1 MSELPGRPNIDQL
14 RRQARE
20 LLRAAADG
28 EPAALARVR
37 AFSERVSL
45 SAAQLAVAREYGLPS
60 WPALHAE
67 VERRLAELPPGEG
80 EPGRAETGWSSGGG
94 SPIETVAGRDPETTL
109 TKQGEQP
116 DKTMKAQS
124 EQLDRTLAE
133 QRTRTL
139 NERFNTVAGQLG
151 SDKPPAVRLAA
162 VYAMASLADDWQDH
176 RQMCVDVLCAYLRMP
191 YEPGPGDDA
200 PVEKRLAFRAS
211 REVRHTVIRVITA
224 HLNGTAAVS
233 WCGLNLDFAGAVFD
247 GGDFSGAE
255 FSGGTVNFAGAEFPG
270 GTVSFAGAEFSGGT
284 VRFSGAKFSGAGVN
298 FFLAR
303 FSGAMVDFAG
313 AKISGGT
320 VGFGHAGFSGGTVN
334 FSGAKFSGAAVH
346 FFHSKFAGESP
357 EFTGA
362 GTSGG
367 MVFFHATEFSGG
379 TVSFSRAEFSGE
391 TVDFTGAGFS
401 GGTVSFAGAEFPGE
415 TVDFTGAGFSGGT
428 VDFSRVASWTQPPD
442 FGSGFDMSHPPAG
455 VMLPAAT
462 SPSPGSP
469 VP

>member
-1 MSELPGRPNIDQL
+1 MSELPGRPDIDQL

-45 SAAQLAVAREYGLPS
+45 SAAQLAVAREYGFAS

-80 EPGRAETGWSSGGG
+80 EAGRAETGWSSGGG
-94 SPIETVAGRDPETTL
+94 SPIETVAGRDTETTL
-109 TKQGEQP
+109 TKQG
-116 DKTMKAQS
+116 

-139 NERFNTVAGQLG
+139 NERFDTVAGQLG
-151 SDKPPAVRLAA
+151 SDKPPAVRMAA
-162 VYAMASLADDWQDH
+162 VYAMAGLADDWQDH

-200 PVEKRLAFRAS
+200 PVEKRLAFQAS

-224 HLNGTAAVS
+224 HLNGTAPVS
-233 WCGLNLDFAGAVFD
+233 WCGLNFDFAGAVFD
-247 GGDFSGAE
+247 GGDFSGAK
-255 FSGGTVNFAGAEFPG
+255 FSGGTVNFTGAEFSG
-270 GTVSFAGAEFSGGT
+270 GTVSFAGAGFSGGT
-284 VRFSGAKFSGAGVN
+284 VSFAGARFSGAGVN
-298 FFLAR
+298 FFLAK

-320 VGFGHAGFSGGTVN
+320 VGFGYAGFSGGPVN
-334 FSGAKFSGAAVH
+334 FSGARFSGAAVH
-346 FFHSKFAGESP
+346 FSRSKFTGESP

-367 MVFFHATEFSGG
+367 MVFFHAAEFSGG
-379 TVSFSRAEFSGE
+379 TVSFSRAEFSSE

-401 GGTVSFAGAEFPGE
+401 GGTVSFADAEFPGG
-415 TVDFTGAGFSGGT
+415 TVGFTGAGFSGGT

-462 SPSPGSP
+462 SPSPDSP

>member
-45 SAAQLAVAREYGLPS
+45 SAAQLAVAREYGFAS
-60 WPALHAE
+60 WPALPAE

-80 EPGRAETGWSSGGG
+80 EAGRAETGWSFGGG
-94 SPIETVAGRDPETTL
+94 SPIETVVGRDTETTL
-109 TKQGEQP
+109 TKQGEQL
-116 DKTMKAQS
+116 DKTLKAQS

-139 NERFNTVAGQLG
+139 NERFNTVAEQLG

-162 VYAMASLADDWQDH
+162 VYAMAGLADDWQDH

-200 PVEKRLAFRAS
+200 PVEKRLAFQAS

-224 HLNGTAAVS
+224 HLNGTAPVS
-233 WCGLNLDFAGAVFD
+233 WCGLNFDFAGAVFD
-247 GGDFSGAE
+247 GGDFSGAKLSGGTVNFSNAE
-255 FSGGTVNFAGAEFPG
+255 FSGGTVNFAGAEFSG
-270 GTVSFAGAEFSGGT
+270 GTVNFSNAEFSGGTVNFAGAEFSGGT
-284 VRFSGAKFSGAGVN
+284 V
-298 FFLAR
+298 
-303 FSGAMVDFAG
+303 
-313 AKISGGT
+313 
-320 VGFGHAGFSGGTVN
+320 N
-334 FSGAKFSGAAVH
+334 FSRAEFSSETVD
-346 FFHSKFAGESP
+346 
-357 EFTGA
+357 FTGA
-362 GTSGG
+362 
-367 MVFFHATEFSGG
+367 EFSGG
-379 TVSFSRAEFSGE
+379 TVSFS
-391 TVDFTGAGFS
+391 D
-401 GGTVSFAGAEFPGE
+401 AEFPGG
-415 TVDFTGAGFSGGT
+415 TVGFTGAGFSGGT

-455 VMLPAAT
+455 VMLPTAT
-462 SPSPGSP
+462 SPSPDSP

>member
-1 MSELPGRPNIDQL
+1 MSELPGRPDIDQL

-45 SAAQLAVAREYGLPS
+45 SAAQLAVAREYGFAS

-80 EPGRAETGWSSGGG
+80 EAGRAETGWSSGGG
-94 SPIETVAGRDPETTL
+94 SPIETVAGRDTETTL
-109 TKQGEQP
+109 AQQG
-116 DKTMKAQS
+116 
-124 EQLDRTLAE
+124 EQLDRMLAE

-139 NERFNTVAGQLG
+139 NERFDTVAGQLG

-162 VYAMASLADDWQDH
+162 VYAMAGLADDWQDH

-200 PVEKRLAFRAS
+200 PVEKRLAFQAS
-211 REVRHTVIRVITA
+211 REVRHTVIRVISA
-224 HLNGTAAVS
+224 HLNGTAPVS
-233 WCGLNLDFAGAVFD
+233 WCGLNFDFAGAVFD
-247 GGDFSGAE
+247 GGDFSGAKL
-255 FSGGTVNFAGAEFPG
+255 SGGTVNFTGAEFSG

-284 VRFSGAKFSGAGVN
+284 VRFAGARFSGAGVN
-298 FFLAR
+298 FFLAK

-320 VGFGHAGFSGGTVN
+320 VGFGYAGFSGGPVN
-334 FSGAKFSGAAVH
+334 FSGAKFSGAAVR
-346 FFHSKFAGESP
+346 FSRSKFTGESPEFTGESP

-367 MVFFHATEFSGG
+367 TVFFHAAEFSGG
-379 TVSFSRAEFSGE
+379 TVSFSRAEFSSE
-391 TVDFTGAGFS
+391 TVDFTGAEFS
-401 GGTVSFAGAEFPGE
+401 GGTVSFTGAEFPGG
-415 TVDFTGAGFSGGT
+415 TVSFTGAGFSGGT

-442 FGSGFDMSHPPAG
+442 FGSGFDMSRPPAG

>member
-45 SAAQLAVAREYGLPS
+45 SAAQLAVAREYGFAS

-80 EPGRAETGWSSGGG
+80 EAGRAETGWSFGGG
-94 SPIETVAGRDPETTL
+94 SPIETVAGRDTEATL
-109 TKQGEQP
+109 TKQG
-116 DKTMKAQS
+116 

-133 QRTRTL
+133 QRIRTL
-139 NERFNTVAGQLG
+139 NERFDTVAGQLG

-162 VYAMASLADDWQDH
+162 VYAMAGLADDWQDH

-191 YEPGPGDDA
+191 YEPDPGDDA
-200 PVEKRLAFRAS
+200 PVEKRLVFQAS
-211 REVRHTVIRVITA
+211 REVRHTVIRVIAA
-224 HLNGTAAVS
+224 HLNGTAPVS
-233 WCGLNLDFAGAVFD
+233 WCGLNFDFAGAVFD

-255 FSGGTVNFAGAEFPG
+255 FSGGTVNF
-270 GTVSFAGAEFSGGT
+270 VGAEFSGGT
-284 VRFSGAKFSGAGVN
+284 VNFVGAE
-298 FFLAR
+298 
-303 FSGAMVDFAG
+303 
-313 AKISGGT
+313 
-320 VGFGHAGFSGGTVN
+320 FSGGTVN
-334 FSGAKFSGAAVH
+334 FAGARFSGEGVNFFLAKFSRARVNFAGAKFSGGTFGFGYAEFSGETVNFTSA
-346 FFHSKFAGESP
+346 KFSGAEVYFSRSRFTGESP
-357 EFTGA
+357 KFTGA

-367 MVFFHATEFSGG
+367 MVFFHAAEFSGG
-379 TVSFSRAEFSGE
+379 TVSFSRAEFSSE
-391 TVDFTGAGFS
+391 TVDFAGAEFS
-401 GGTVSFAGAEFPGE
+401 GGTVGFAGAE
-415 TVDFTGAGFSGGT
+415 FSGGT

-455 VMLPAAT
+455 VMLPTAT
-462 SPSPGSP
+462 SPFTR
-469 VP
+469 